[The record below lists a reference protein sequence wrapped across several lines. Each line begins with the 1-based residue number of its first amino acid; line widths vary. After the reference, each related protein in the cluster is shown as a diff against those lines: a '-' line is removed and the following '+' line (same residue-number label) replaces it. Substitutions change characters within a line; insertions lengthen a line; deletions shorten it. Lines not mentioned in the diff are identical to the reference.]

1 MMAVKSEEQK
11 QIEEINLSI
20 VSIKKHLEIL
30 KQNDI
35 DGSANR
41 FEINTK
47 LDTILNS
54 LTDNAFN
61 SNSGYLSRLNKVE
74 KLSLQH
80 DMYWMFFGFVIIS
93 SGIIAGVLKMAT
105 K

>member
-1 MMAVKSEEQK
+1 MAVKSEEQK
-11 QIEEINLSI
+11 QIEEINISI

-41 FEINTK
+41 FEINSK
-47 LDTILNS
+47 LDTILTS

-61 SNSGYLSRLNKVE
+61 SNSGYLSRLNKIE
-74 KLSLQH
+74 KVSLRH
-80 DMYWMFFGFVIIS
+80 DMYWMFFGFIILS
-93 SGIIAGVLKMAT
+93 SGIIGGILKIIT

>member
-1 MMAVKSEEQK
+1 MAVKSEEQK
-11 QIEEINLSI
+11 QIEEINISI
-20 VSIKKHLEIL
+20 VGIKKHLDVL
-30 KQNDI
+30 KEKELDA
-35 DGSANR
+35 SANR
-41 FEINTK
+41 VEINNK

-74 KLSLQH
+74 KTSLRH
-80 DMYWMFFGFVIIS
+80 DMYWIFFGFVILS
-93 SGIIAGVLKMAT
+93 SGIIAGILKMLT

>member
-1 MMAVKSEEQK
+1 MAVKSEEQK
-11 QIEEINLSI
+11 QIEEINVTLI
-20 VSIKKHLEIL
+20 GMKKHLEIL

-35 DGSANR
+35 DGQSNR
-41 FEINTK
+41 IEINTK
-47 LDTILNS
+47 LDTILTS

-74 KLSLQH
+74 KTSLRH
-80 DMYWMFFGFVIIS
+80 DMYWMFFGFVILS
-93 SGIIAGVLKMAT
+93 SGIIAGILKILI